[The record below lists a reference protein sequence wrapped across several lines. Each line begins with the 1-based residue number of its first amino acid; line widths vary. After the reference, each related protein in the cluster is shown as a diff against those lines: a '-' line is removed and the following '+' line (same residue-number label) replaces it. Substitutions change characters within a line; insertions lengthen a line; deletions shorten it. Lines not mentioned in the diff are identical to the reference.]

1 MYYYFV
7 IGLISGLFFGYLIC
21 SFTHLVK
28 KGINIKLFGYELN
41 IQKNDRIEVIEPKK
55 KYRKLQL

>member
-7 IGLISGLFFGYLIC
+7 IGLMSGLLFGYLLC
-21 SFTHLVK
+21 SFIYLVK

-41 IQKNDRIEVIEPKK
+41 IRKNDRVEVIEPKK
-55 KYRKLQL
+55 KYRKIQL